1 MVIVLVNPIGYPAT
15 TAVRLVTRRLVEADG
30 LTAVRMNPVKSL
42 SPANSNIAGQARM
55 DFSGR
60 FAKNGAVISIVGRC
74 TTMTG
79 VDSIHNVTV
88 TVCVEA
94 LKDAWDVV
102 LRDANRMLA
111 SVARSI

>member
-1 MVIVLVNPIGYPAT
+1 MGGRGQPPAT
-15 TAVRLVTRRLVEADG
+15 LGIYEG
-30 LTAVRMNPVKSL
+30 IPLTER
-42 SPANSNIAGQARM
+42 GHQY
-55 DFSGR
+55 G
-60 FAKNGAVISIVGRC
+60 GIVGRC

-79 VDSIHNVTV
+79 VESIHNVTV